1 MLEKTDDKKMTMN
14 SFENN
19 KNACHVITSL
29 TPFNIL

>member
-19 KNACHVITSL
+19 KLMNSKVQL
-29 TPFNIL
+29 TNRL